1 VRPQRLRLRNFGCF
15 RGEHEV
21 DFTVLNSDLFAIA
34 GATGSGKST
43 LLDALTWALYG
54 QTPRLGKQLNEHI
67 FSPGESELSVVLEFS
82 AGGSEYRAT
91 RSLRRRPSGISPA
104 AKLERRADDGRW
116 LTVPETDK
124 IGEYEK
130 ALARAVGLD
139 YDGYVRAVMLPQG
152 AFDEFLRGNDAE
164 RREVIKALLRAFTIE
179 RMRELA
185 VKERQEAKG
194 QLDQARARIDNEYE
208 GVTREREAELAERVR
223 ELEGRLQT
231 VRAEQKEAQARLEG
245 LAELERLDREL
256 REAADELARLDAT
269 EAEVGRARE
278 ALERAAAA
286 EALVPVI
293 RAFRSRER
301 DLSVATAAVAER
313 RGAVVDAERL
323 VADAQERHDRAVD
336 DRAARQEELKRR
348 VTELESGKRDAG
360 LLKRFGGR
368 LDLAT
373 SADDEP
379 FDEDRLA
386 RLHDL
391 RSGLGELR
399 QLERAAAAAEGEQ
412 RTKAADAE
420 RRREALA
427 RQRVELAA
435 LVEEGKR
442 KRQELDAAKDELE
455 RAQVEHQA
463 AALRAHLHVGEPCP
477 VCQGVVAALPEA
489 AAPVALEALRARV
502 DAAQAA
508 VDGLRERY
516 AKESQRLASEEAAV
530 AELEREVGEKLAPEA
545 DRKARELRERL
556 ASFAEHGDTVE
567 AVAASVTARADL
579 ELARLARRLTAL
591 TGGRDFD
598 ALLAE
603 TDAALAGLDGAVE
616 EARKRLGE
624 AEAALAA
631 ARARLEAAEAQEQTA
646 RAALAQAEVEL
657 KAALSGSPFATLEAV
672 EAAALPGDEARR
684 LRDRLEAHAERRAA
698 AQARRAS
705 AEAGLAGRSYDPEE
719 HRALRERAA
728 DLQRRSEEGNAAL
741 GEAQQELRSLR
752 GRLADLAEL
761 VARAEELEARHAVLH
776 SLEQSLRSNQFEAY
790 VLGHAL
796 ADLAVNASVIINE
809 LTDGRYELD
818 YDGEFYVRDTWMDPH
833 RRSVKTLSGGES
845 FIVSLAL
852 ALALADSV
860 AGQRSLGALFLD
872 EGFGTLDPEALDS
885 VTEVL
890 TNLTS
895 SGRMVG
901 VITHVT
907 SLTERLPARLVV
919 EKGRTGSRLA
929 WDA

>member
-1 VRPQRLRLRNFGCF
+1 
-15 RGEHEV
+15 
-21 DFTVLNSDLFAIA
+21 
-34 GATGSGKST
+34 
-43 LLDALTWALYG
+43 
-54 QTPRLGKQLNEHI
+54 
-67 FSPGESELSVVLEFS
+67 S

-164 RREVIKALLRAFTIE
+164 RREVIKALLRAFTID

-245 LAELERLDREL
+245 LAELERLDRER

-530 AELEREVGEKLAPEA
+530 AELE
-545 DRKARELRERL
+545 
-556 ASFAEHGDTVE
+556 
-567 AVAASVTARADL
+567 
-579 ELARLARRLTAL
+579 
-591 TGGRDFD
+591 
-598 ALLAE
+598 
-603 TDAALAGLDGAVE
+603 
-616 EARKRLGE
+616 
-624 AEAALAA
+624 
-631 ARARLEAAEAQEQTA
+631 
-646 RAALAQAEVEL
+646 
-657 KAALSGSPFATLEAV
+657 
-672 EAAALPGDEARR
+672 
-684 LRDRLEAHAERRAA
+684 
-698 AQARRAS
+698 
-705 AEAGLAGRSYDPEE
+705 
-719 HRALRERAA
+719 
-728 DLQRRSEEGNAAL
+728 
-741 GEAQQELRSLR
+741 
-752 GRLADLAEL
+752 
-761 VARAEELEARHAVLH
+761 
-776 SLEQSLRSNQFEAY
+776 
-790 VLGHAL
+790 
-796 ADLAVNASVIINE
+796 
-809 LTDGRYELD
+809 
-818 YDGEFYVRDTWMDPH
+818 
-833 RRSVKTLSGGES
+833 
-845 FIVSLAL
+845 
-852 ALALADSV
+852 
-860 AGQRSLGALFLD
+860 
-872 EGFGTLDPEALDS
+872 
-885 VTEVL
+885 
-890 TNLTS
+890 
-895 SGRMVG
+895 
-901 VITHVT
+901 
-907 SLTERLPARLVV
+907 
-919 EKGRTGSRLA
+919 
-929 WDA
+929 